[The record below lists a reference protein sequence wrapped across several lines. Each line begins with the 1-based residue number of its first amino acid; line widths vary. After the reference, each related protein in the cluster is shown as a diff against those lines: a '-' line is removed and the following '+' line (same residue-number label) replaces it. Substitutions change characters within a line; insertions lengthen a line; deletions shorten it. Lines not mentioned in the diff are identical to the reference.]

1 MIYTDSDPSVNW
13 LNDWL
18 VNYGI
23 YIALGLAGVVFIV
36 VLVLFL
42 ISLKKRK
49 ESPLGAPV
57 INAVDDEFATKLF
70 EAIGGKENLE
80 SSSLNGS
87 RISVVLKDYDLI
99 NEKLLTECGVDSF
112 IKMSNKITLVS
123 KSNSEKIYKGLN
135 H

>member
-1 MIYTDSDPSVNW
+1 MIYADSDPSVNW

-23 YIALGLAGVVFIV
+23 WIALGLAGVVFV
-36 VLVLFL
+36 TVLILFL

-49 ESPLGAPV
+49 DAPFLSE
-57 INAVDDEFATKLF
+57 NNEANDEFHTKLL
-70 EAIGGKENLE
+70 EAIGGKENIV
-80 SSSLNGS
+80 SGSLNGS
-87 RISVVLKDYDLI
+87 RISLVLNDYEVI

-123 KSNSEKIYKGLN
+123 KSNSDKIYKALN
-135 H
+135 R

>member
-1 MIYTDSDPSVNW
+1 MIYADSDPSVNW

-23 YIALGLAGVVFIV
+23 WIALGLAGVVFV
-36 VLVLFL
+36 MVLILFL

-49 ESPLGAPV
+49 DAPFLSE
-57 INAVDDEFATKLF
+57 NNEANDEFHTKLL
-70 EAIGGKENLE
+70 EAIGGKENIV
-80 SSSLNGS
+80 SGSLNGS
-87 RISVVLKDYDLI
+87 RISLVLNDYEVI

-123 KSNSEKIYKGLN
+123 KSNSDKIYKALN
-135 H
+135 R